1 MSHLSF
7 SYSFRLTDIE
17 QDFGS
22 EKARVRGGAEA
33 WPWLGCR
40 RLPGATKPDSKLPSL
55 PPSLPPS
62 RWSVGNPSNPMSI
75 HTLW

>member
-22 EKARVRGGAEA
+22 EKARVRGGGVGG
-33 WPWLGCR
+33 PWLGCR
-40 RLPGATKPDSKLPSL
+40 DCRGRRSRTVNFS
-55 PPSLPPS
+55 PS

-75 HTLW
+75 HTLR